1 MSAVSAVRV
10 AETCTAC
17 GTCLLT
23 CAERALVRAPLRPLV
38 VADRCTGCWE
48 CIEVC
53 PRDAIEPL
61 DGSRL
66 AVMAPL
72 ATGRSRL

>member
-1 MSAVSAVRV
+1 
-10 AETCTAC
+10 
-17 GTCLLT
+17 LQ
-23 CAERALVRAPLRPLV
+23 PLV

-66 AVMAPL
+66 AVMASA